1 MRMKGASSSL
11 LQSAY
16 QFCTGVRSE
25 EAPSLT
31 GAGVEEPEPPLE
43 APKRRTRPPDR
54 HRLATSPLGPGGEPD
69 EPNGKRRRGAGKPRT
84 FGDEAA
90 GSSDGLAPIDLPEAD
105 PAADGLL
112 DGVPGDGAG
121 AWHGRQLAEGS
132 PGASTPGSAMR
143 EIRARPLDVDK
154 ELPLAFVEDESEVVG
169 IDAAP
174 HLLPGYDVLE
184 ETRSSE
190 EAESSGGILVPVYT
204 PVEYA
209 TQGSNPRD
217 LRLAGHRL
225 EPQGAQAPG
234 RSKGA
239 ARTPH
244 YSRARA
250 LPWTRSAYESTLCAT
265 RRYRR
270 PAHMITHTRPAKE
283 PVEYE
288 LDTDDEEWLGG
299 FNAELAAEAEAGPAR
314 YLAHTPIA
322 WPGLF
327 MAARG
332 RLRGTTRLTWPWP

>member
-25 EAPSLT
+25 EEPSLT
-31 GAGVEEPEPPLE
+31 GATADEPEPPLE

-112 DGVPGDGAG
+112 DGGLGDGGG

-204 PVEYA
+204 PVDA
-209 TQGSNPRD
+209 CMPLRTRTQGTSR
-217 LRLAGHRL
+217 
-225 EPQGAQAPG
+225 PQD
-234 RSKGA
+234 RV
-239 ARTPH
+239 
-244 YSRARA
+244 
-250 LPWTRSAYESTLCAT
+250 TL
-265 RRYRR
+265 
-270 PAHMITHTRPAKE
+270 
-283 PVEYE
+283 
-288 LDTDDEEWLGG
+288 D
-299 FNAELAAEAEAGPAR
+299 
-314 YLAHTPIA
+314 
-322 WPGLF
+322 
-327 MAARG
+327 
-332 RLRGTTRLTWPWP
+332 

>member
-1 MRMKGASSSL
+1 MKGASSSL

-16 QFCTGVRSE
+16 QFCTGVRE
-25 EAPSLT
+25 EAPSLA

-54 HRLATSPLGPGGEPD
+54 HRLATSPLGPGGEPE
-69 EPNGKRRRGAGKPRT
+69 EPNGKRRRGVGKPRAY
-84 FGDEAA
+84 GDEAA
-90 GSSDGLAPIDLPEAD
+90 GSSEGLAPIDLPEAD

-112 DGVPGDGAG
+112 DGALGDGAG

-190 EAESSGGILVPVYT
+190 EAESSGGILVPVCT

-209 TQGSNPRD
+209 TQGSNPS
-217 LRLAGHRL
+217 LADPSL
-225 EPQGAQAPG
+225 EEASQ
-234 RSKGA
+234 
-239 ARTPH
+239 TPDG
-244 YSRARA
+244 SNTLLTRARA
-250 LPWTRSAYESTLCAT
+250 LPCSVR
-265 RRYRR
+265 
-270 PAHMITHTRPAKE
+270 TRPRCA
-283 PVEYE
+283 PR
-288 LDTDDEEWLGG
+288 
-299 FNAELAAEAEAGPAR
+299 AASDGPR
-314 YLAHTPIA
+314 T
-322 WPGLF
+322 
-327 MAARG
+327 
-332 RLRGTTRLTWPWP
+332 

>member
-1 MRMKGASSSL
+1 MKGASSSL

-16 QFCTGVRSE
+16 QFCTGVRE
-25 EAPSLT
+25 EAPGLA

-43 APKRRTRPPDR
+43 APKRRTRPQDR
-54 HRLATSPLGPGGEPD
+54 HRLATSPPGPGGEPD
-69 EPNGKRRRGAGKPRT
+69 EPNGRRRRGVGKPRT
-84 FGDEAA
+84 YGDEAA

-112 DGVPGDGAG
+112 DGALGDGAG

-190 EAESSGGILVPVYT
+190 EAESSGGILVPVCT
-204 PVEYA
+204 PV
-209 TQGSNPRD
+209 D
-217 LRLAGHRL
+217 
-225 EPQGAQAPG
+225 
-234 RSKGA
+234 
-239 ARTPH
+239 
-244 YSRARA
+244 
-250 LPWTRSAYESTLCAT
+250 AYETTLCAT

-270 PAHMITHTRPAKE
+270 PAHMITHTRPLKE

-288 LDTDDEEWLGG
+288 LDTDDEDWLDG
-299 FNAELAAEAEAGPAR
+299 FNAELAAEVDPA
-314 YLAHTPIA
+314 LP
-322 WPGLF
+322 
-327 MAARG
+327 
-332 RLRGTTRLTWPWP
+332 